1 MPSTF
6 SLLGLELMATGEK
19 NNAWGGITNLNLQ
32 MLEQTAAGVA
42 EVTMGDGNYQLAIS
56 QGNTS
61 PGRSAVL
68 RVISSTSLTAARNFT
83 MVDNTPRLQ
92 VIHNLTTGG
101 QDIVVRTTA
110 GGALTIPNGRRALI
124 YATSSNIVEIT
135 GSETDPFNIYVG
147 VADTSTD
154 NTALLQAALSVAAL
168 TSTVLFVPTGTY
180 RLDAPVTLPVSLGGL
195 DMAPGA
201 SFLIGH
207 DGVALDTQAGTTA
220 KEFKKHT
227 IDVVKLVQSDWL
239 SEGSIGFRAT
249 NFISSNLNVRRAQG
263 FTIGLQLMGD
273 GASAGSA
280 FNEIT
285 LGRLYNNKIGVDFKT
300 SAANSYVNE
309 NTLYGGAI
317 SPYGVNVSLER
328 MGIRFTQGTGGG
340 TGHYNNVF
348 IKPTFNLSSLVTTSA
363 FIVRDEVAAV
373 DNLLW
378 QPHLENANKTLVWT
392 SGGGY
397 GNVIQGGH
405 NLIGVSV
412 EVTSPAAQS
421 NSLGW
426 QVEDKSF
433 SQVRD
438 AQREVHVINN
448 FARRTIAWTSG
459 VGVLGLRTATLA
471 NVSIGTS
478 IGAHS
483 TAFETGITQ
492 TPRGVILGA
501 SRALAAYVNTEE
513 VKNFQLAW
521 TGAAGRPVV
530 WSYDQDDNIIDTSA
544 TPVRL
549 SRGALT
555 YGASS
560 RYWWGTSDTSDA
572 NANRRIEIFLPT
584 EAKRALIGVAR
595 GSVDASVES
604 FSLTTKNAITP
615 VVIPDA
621 SKGYDGGVL
630 VQEFLTS
637 VSVSAFAFPVPKG
650 WFKMELEALTIVTG
664 YSNLGI
670 DFSIDGGTSFTAP
683 TTNIVEYFGVVGG
696 SGVFGQAVNGS
707 TMLIGWISQDSN
719 QIASYEFHN
728 VPFLHFKGDAY
739 GVTPTLNAGT
749 ATFAG
754 QVSLDSAASH
764 IRLVPSSGIIPPGQ
778 LVRIIKVL

>member
-135 GSETDPFNIYVG
+135 GSETDPFNIFVG

-154 NTALLQAALSVAAL
+154 NVALLQAALSVAAL

-180 RLDAPVTLPVSLGGL
+180 RLNAPVTLPVSLAGL

-249 NFISSNLNVRRAQG
+249 NFISSNLNIRRAQG

-348 IKPTFNLSSLVTTSA
+348 VKPTFNLSSLVTTSA

-530 WSYDQDDNIIDTSA
+530 WSYDVDDNIIDTSA

-549 SRGALT
+549 SRGNLA

-560 RYWWGTSDTSDA
+560 RYWWGNSDTSDA

-595 GSVDASVES
+595 GSVDTSVES

-615 VVIPDA
+615 VVIPDS
-621 SKGYDGGVL
+621 SKGYDGGVF

-637 VSVSAFAFPVPKG
+637 VTTSAFAFPIPQG
-650 WFKMELEALTIVTG
+650 WFRLEVEQARVISGNANLVGDFSFDGGASFSLPTLNVQELYGLTGGGFANSQPVNATVL
-664 YSNLGI
+664 NLGW
-670 DFSIDGGTSFTAP
+670 A
-683 TTNIVEYFGVVGG
+683 
-696 SGVFGQAVNGS
+696 
-707 TMLIGWISQDSN
+707 SQDMN
-719 QIASYEFHN
+719 QMGSFEFHN
-728 VPFLHFKGDAY
+728 VSFLHFKGDAY
-739 GVTPTLNAGT
+739 GASPASLASHFQFT
-749 ATFAG
+749 G
-754 QVSLDSAASH
+754 QVSMTGPATHLRLMPDAS
-764 IRLVPSSGIIPPGQ
+764 SFPPGQ